1 MAVSRAGW
9 ISVHSARPGP
19 QEAWE
24 AWRCL
29 ERFAVLLSG
38 RSVPSGLYIACGK
51 SRRSR
56 CRQQRVIP
64 PPRPFA
70 DSTSSGTSGD
80 GMSITVESTCKTN
93 QISCK
98 PVSSKAVLPLTKARI
113 AIHEKKKAHG
123 S

>member
-51 SRRSR
+51 SRRR
-56 CRQQRVIP
+56 RRQQRVIP
-64 PPRPFA
+64 PPPPFCRFHQQR
-70 DSTSSGTSGD
+70 DKRGRNVDNSRKH
-80 GMSITVESTCKTN
+80 M
-93 QISCK
+93 
-98 PVSSKAVLPLTKARI
+98 
-113 AIHEKKKAHG
+113 
-123 S
+123 